1 MFKQF
6 FIIFAIDSHD
16 EIKLILII
24 IIQFYSKMLRDGYS

>member
-6 FIIFAIDSHD
+6 FEIDSHD